1 MNEPDYQE
9 SYFIPCP
16 SHNWNPTDTVLD
28 PSIDAAVP
36 DSHVNTAFYPPET
49 DGAYHDSYTSTR
61 QMSAIASNPESRF
74 QSGNHGFP
82 ISNDFSNNINAS
94 HHQSDPCD
102 LTQDGAQSF
111 FPSMASFD
119 NKVDDAIIVSSQHD
133 DSLNQMGVEPQP
145 AVASTTTASRSSLS
159 RSGNVR
165 KFEEHGTKV
174 PRAKCQS
181 CQKTFARSS
190 DMRRHA
196 LKHRTGEPRFQC
208 GVRACGYGGSHRRDK
223 IIQHVRN
230 CHSKGREHKETF
242 CVGDFDLPGSGDC
255 LFSQSFLESNDFENG
270 IVSGLA
276 GRWSSHYG
284 GHLVYLLSEDGKG
297 LQRTTPTLE
306 NQIENCRHLSYEQK
320 EAKIQEFRAKLPA
333 SLQERFKDVKPYWR
347 S

>member
-28 PSIDAAVP
+28 PSLDASVP
-36 DSHVNTAFYPPET
+36 DSHVKTAFYPPET
-49 DGAYHDSYTSTR
+49 DGAYHDPYTSTR

-82 ISNDFSNNINAS
+82 ISNDFLNNINAS

-119 NKVDDAIIVSSQHD
+119 DKVDAVMVSSQNEYPLAEAD
-133 DSLNQMGVEPQP
+133 VERQP
-145 AVASTTTASRSSLS
+145 ATASTTITSGSRLS
-159 RSGNVR
+159 EPGNVG
-165 KFEEHGTKV
+165 KTEEHGAKV
-174 PRAKCQS
+174 PRTKCQS

-196 LKHRTGEPRFQC
+196 QKHRPGEPMFQC
-208 GVRACGYGGSHRRDK
+208 GVRECGYGGSNRRDK

-230 CHSKGREHKETF
+230 CHSKKREHKEAF
-242 CVGDFDLPGSGDC
+242 GVGDFYLPECGDC
-255 LFSQSFLESNDFENG
+255 LFSQSFLESKDFEDG
-270 IVSGLA
+270 IKSGLK
-276 GRWSSHYG
+276 GNSHLNG
-284 GHLVYLLSEDGKG
+284 LVYLLSEDSKG
-297 LQRTTPTLE
+297 LQRTTPILQD
-306 NQIENCRHLSYEQK
+306 QITNFPHLSREQK
-320 EAKIQEFRAKLPA
+320 EVKIEEFRAKLPA
-333 SLQERFKDVKPYWR
+333 SWQERFKDVTPWWHF
-347 S
+347 